1 MSKHEREAPI
11 RELLDLF
18 SKKLEKCLDVWKA
31 SASMKFFIKYRIE
44 QNNNIEFVISETL
57 KEMEQ
62 LNLDKE
68 NDDDGG
74 GAVHFW
80 ARSAFEAILLAAA
93 AENNIADGLKYIKN
107 SEMIQNQLQM
117 LTQ

>member
-1 MSKHEREAPI
+1 LVFPA
-11 RELLDLF
+11 
-18 SKKLEKCLDVWKA
+18 A
-31 SASMKFFIKYRIE
+31 ASMKFFMKYRIE

-68 NDDDGG
+68 NDGGG

>member
-1 MSKHEREAPI
+1 M
-11 RELLDLF
+11 
-18 SKKLEKCLDVWKA
+18 
-31 SASMKFFIKYRIE
+31 
-44 QNNNIEFVISETL
+44 NETS

-68 NDDDGG
+68 NDDDDGG

-80 ARSAFEAILLAAA
+80 ARRAFEAILLAAA
-93 AENNIADGLKYIKN
+93 AENNITDGLKYIKN
-107 SEMIQNQLQM
+107 SKIIQTQLQM